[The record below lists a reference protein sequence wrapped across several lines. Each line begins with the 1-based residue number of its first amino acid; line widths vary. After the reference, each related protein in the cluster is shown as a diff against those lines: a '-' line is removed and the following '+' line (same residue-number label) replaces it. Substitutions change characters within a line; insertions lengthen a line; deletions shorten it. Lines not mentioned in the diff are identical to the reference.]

1 MTSRKRFAC
10 TIAIGN
16 KRRDLM
22 QSGKMKDGVL
32 TEDVQFGSLLT
43 AAKVLIGNSV
53 NGNIV
58 WVDSNGYI
66 LKQFLAEK

>member
-1 MTSRKRFAC
+1 
-10 TIAIGN
+10 
-16 KRRDLM
+16 M

-58 WVDSNGYI
+58 WGDSNVYI

>member
-1 MTSRKRFAC
+1 M
-10 TIAIGN
+10 AIGN

-22 QSGKMKDGVL
+22 QAGKMKDGVV

-58 WVDSNGYI
+58 WVDSNGYT
-66 LKQFLAEK
+66 LKQLLAEK